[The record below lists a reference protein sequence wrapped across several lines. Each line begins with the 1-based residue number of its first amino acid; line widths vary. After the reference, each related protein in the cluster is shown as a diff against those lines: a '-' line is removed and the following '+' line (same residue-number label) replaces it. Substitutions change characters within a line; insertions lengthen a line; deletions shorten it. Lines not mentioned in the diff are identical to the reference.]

1 MEIKTNM
8 LSLEEEL
15 TNVEINSFQEEKE
28 YAEKNYSALDD
39 QLFDAKKVF
48 HILILGC
55 ISRL

>member
-39 QLFDAKKVF
+39 QLFDAKKSS
-48 HILILGC
+48 
-55 ISRL
+55 IS